1 MMKTMNRQLS
11 PKGFSLIELIMVIVI
26 ISILTVT
33 AVSKWPSG
41 LGEDAAAMEFRRA
54 VRYAQH
60 MAITQQWTSAD
71 AAWGIVVSGNKYTV
85 QRADGSEQE
94 TSLEYSGRNLLGNSS
109 MTITDGSVYFNGLGE
124 PIYTTDG
131 VWGPAGTPCTSPITF
146 TIGTSTT
153 VRVYQETGYVE

>member
-1 MMKTMNRQLS
+1 MKTMIRQLS
-11 PKGFSLIELIMVIVI
+11 QKGFSLVELIMVIVI
-26 ISILTVT
+26 ISILAVT

-60 MAITQQWTSAD
+60 MAITQQWTTAG
-71 AAWGIVVSGNKYTV
+71 AAWGINVTGDQYTV
-85 QRADGSEQE
+85 QRADGSAQE
-94 TSLEYSGRNLLGNSS
+94 TSLEYSNRYLLNDTS

-124 PIYTTDG
+124 PIDTTTGNPLNAPVDF
-131 VWGPAGTPCTSPITF
+131 I
-146 TIGTSTT
+146 IGTAPTIT